1 MAQLPFQ
8 AFDADQ
14 HYYEAEDAFIRHIDP
29 RMKKRCMQWAEID
42 GRKRLLVGGKV
53 NRFIPNPTFDPVAK
67 PGILDQFFRGK
78 NPEQKDVR
86 TLFGELDP
94 IDPCYRDRD
103 ARLERMDAQ
112 GIEGA
117 FFLPT
122 LGVGM
127 EESLRDDV
135 PALLAAFTAFNRW
148 IDEDWGFAYEGRIFA
163 APYITL
169 VDEDW
174 AVAELEHALEHDAR
188 VVVLRP
194 GPVAHKDGACSPGDK
209 RFDGF
214 WARAAEA
221 GITVSYHAGDA
232 GYLRY
237 SADWGTTE
245 EFKAFEFDTLRH
257 CLSASPIRDT
267 LAALVCHG
275 VFERHPNTRVATI
288 ETGSEWV
295 APLIAS
301 FKKAYGQMPTAF
313 ASDPVEQLRDHVW
326 VSPYYEDDLE
336 GLRDRLGADK
346 ILFGSDYPHAE
357 GLAEPTDY
365 VYDLKGYDEDE
376 IRLTMREN
384 GFRLTERRPA

>member
-29 RMKKRCMQWAEID
+29 RMKKRCMQWATID
-42 GRKRLLVGGKV
+42 GRQRLLVGGKV

-67 PGILDQFFRGK
+67 PGILDEFFRGK

-94 IDPCYRDRD
+94 INPAYRNRD
-103 ARLERMDAQ
+103 ARLALMDTQ

-127 EESLRDDV
+127 EESLRNDV

-148 IDEDWGFAYEGRIFA
+148 MHEDWGFAYQNRIFA

-188 VVVLRP
+188 VIVMRP
-194 GPVAHKDGACSPGDK
+194 GPISHKDGSCSPGDK
-209 RFDGF
+209 RFDAF
-214 WARAAEA
+214 WGLAAEA

-267 LAALVCHG
+267 LAALICHG
-275 VFERHPNTRVATI
+275 VLERHPNTRIATI
-288 ETGSEWV
+288 ETGSSWV
-295 APLIAS
+295 TPLIS
-301 FKKAYGQMPTAF
+301 SLKKAYGQMSTAF
-313 ASDPVEQLRDHVW
+313 ASDPVEQLRSHVW

-336 GLRDRLGADK
+336 GLRDHLGASQ

-365 VYDLKGYDEDE
+365 IYDLKGYDEDE

-384 GFRLTERRPA
+384 GLGLTQRRPA